1 MEVSVNQQPPVNG
14 YEWIMD
20 RLDKFN
26 IIIIVLI
33 SLITIGMLVNQEII
47 ERRQGNPGVDSKAEK
62 ERYYAEQMALN
73 EKIYQ
78 EVISLKKQGLYD
90 EAMTK
95 LQEVMK
101 TYPGRSQSYVYMAQ
115 LSLKSG
121 KLGDA
126 IHNYRLAVENDPDYL
141 DKKTPLFIGREI
153 KTLVTESLEKFGREI
168 KLKPND
174 QTVRNVLQDLY
185 YLQRRLAGGCE

>member
-1 MEVSVNQQPPVNG
+1 
-14 YEWIMD
+14 MD

-47 ERRQGNPGVDSKAEK
+47 KRRQGNQEAAAAEK
-62 ERYYAEQMALN
+62 ARYYTEQMALN
-73 EKIYQ
+73 AKIYQ
-78 EVISLKKQGLYD
+78 EVISLKEQGLDD

-115 LSLKSG
+115 LSLESG

-141 DKKTPLFIGREI
+141 DKKTPLFIGSEI
-153 KTLVTESLEKFGREI
+153 KTLVSESLEKFGREI

>member
-1 MEVSVNQQPPVNG
+1 MNG

-20 RLDKFN
+20 RFDKFN
-26 IIIIVLI
+26 ITLIVLI
-33 SLITIGMLVNQEII
+33 SLITIGMLVNQEIT
-47 ERRQGNPGVDSKAEK
+47 ERRQGNPGADGKAEK

-73 EKIYQ
+73 AKIYQ
-78 EVISLKKQGLYD
+78 EVISLKEQGRDD

-121 KLGDA
+121 KLADT

>member
-1 MEVSVNQQPPVNG
+1 
-14 YEWIMD
+14 MD

-26 IIIIVLI
+26 ITILVLI
-33 SLITIGMLVNQEII
+33 CLITIGMLVNQEII
-47 ERRQGNPGVDSKAEK
+47 KRRQGYHEAAAAER

-73 EKIYQ
+73 AKIYQ
-78 EVISLKKQGLYD
+78 EVISLKEQELYD

-101 TYPGRSQSYVYMAQ
+101 TYPGRAQSYVYMAQ

-121 KLGDA
+121 KLADT
-126 IHNYRLAVENDPDYL
+126 IHNYRLAVENDLDYL
-141 DKKTPLFIGREI
+141 DKKTPLFIGHEI
-153 KTLVTESLEKFGREI
+153 KALVNESLEKFGREV

-174 QTVRNVLQDLY
+174 KEVRNTLEDLY
-185 YLQRRLAGGCE
+185 YLQRILAGGCE

>member
-1 MEVSVNQQPPVNG
+1 
-14 YEWIMD
+14 MD

-26 IIIIVLI
+26 IVIIVLI
-33 SLITIGMLVNQEII
+33 SLITIGMLVNQEIM
-47 ERRQGNPGVDSKAEK
+47 ERRQGDPGADSKAEK

-78 EVISLKKQGLYD
+78 EVISLKKQERYD

-95 LQEVMK
+95 LREVMK

-121 KLGDA
+121 KLADA

-153 KTLVTESLEKFGREI
+153 KAQVSESLEKFGREI

-174 QTVRNVLQDLY
+174 KAVRNTLEDLY